1 MPTKLLTPKEVAQA
15 LALSQRTLARW
26 IARQEI
32 EIVRLGRAVRIRESE
47 LHRLIEANTQPVAR
61 IWKGQL

>member
-1 MPTKLLTPKEVAQA
+1 MPPKLLTPKEAAQA

-26 IARQEI
+26 IALRQI

-47 LHRLIEANTQPVAR
+47 LHRLIEVNTQPVAR
-61 IWKGQL
+61 VWKSQL